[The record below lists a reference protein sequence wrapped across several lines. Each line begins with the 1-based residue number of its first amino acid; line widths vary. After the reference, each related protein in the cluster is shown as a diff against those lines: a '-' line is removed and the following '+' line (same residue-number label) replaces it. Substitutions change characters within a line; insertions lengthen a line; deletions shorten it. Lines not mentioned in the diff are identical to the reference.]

1 MRLSLA
7 ALVLAILPI
16 GLRQSCPPSWS
27 LDSAPTA
34 AIYDPNPNHLWN
46 RLHAAIFIRSDIPST
61 GKVPDALDP
70 PLWYRTSYL
79 LAPPS
84 HQRIMKILDEFLETD
99 GERLIQDPVKR
110 AILARDLWW
119 VFDWSVERQPE
130 YNQPAYEKEKQEL
143 QSRLAEVM
151 RRVALTPEEIRT
163 LPSNYALA
171 ANSGQFGKE
180 YDPSHPNRPFLPPDL
195 FDPNGPWVQLYG
207 NGPNMEPVASSHAH
221 TFSRSTFL
229 VFIRLPA
236 GRKAT
241 FDYLQTLW
249 DFPQPWIPRPD
260 DERHEQTIVNPNLP
274 QFPAGTEVAL
284 VRQMML
290 FDNQGNVVA
299 TPITESVQ
307 IRFYRKISEIDRM
320 HATTQAEAMRGS
332 GQDFYQFRLSRP
344 QLFAR
349 STGGLR
355 ATDPD
360 EREFAMFGFSGA
372 DEGEPRQYM
381 SLDNYQPVM
390 QSCFMCHSH
399 AGINSLN
406 TRERL
411 LKPNWLQ
418 RDSPPGPGDQTNANW
433 WQYDS
438 DANWKQGRYEWG
450 WLKGYWN
457 TAAGTSR

>member
-7 ALVLAILPI
+7 ALVFAILPI
-16 GLRQSCPPSWS
+16 GLWQTCPPSWS
-27 LDSAPTA
+27 EDSAPNP

-46 RLHAAIFIRSDIPST
+46 RLHAAIFIRPDIPST
-61 GKVPDALDP
+61 TRLPDALDP
-70 PLWYRTSYL
+70 PLWYQTSYL
-79 LAPPS
+79 LAQPS
-84 HQRIMKILDEFLETD
+84 HQRIMKILDEFLNTH
-99 GERLIQDPVKR
+99 GERLIQNPVKR
-110 AILARDLWW
+110 AILDRDLWW
-119 VFDWSVERQPE
+119 VFDWSVEQQPD

-151 RRVALTPEEIRT
+151 RRVALTPEEIRA

-171 ANSGQFGKE
+171 VGSGQFGKE
-180 YDPSHPNRPFLPPDL
+180 YDPAHPERPFLPSDL

-207 NGPNMEPVASSHAH
+207 NRPSMEPVALSHAQ
-221 TFSRSTFL
+221 TFSRSVFL
-229 VFIRLPA
+229 VFMRQPA

-249 DFPQPWIPRPD
+249 DFPQPWIPSPD
-260 DERHEQTIVNPNLP
+260 DDRHEQTSVNPNLP
-274 QFPAGTEVAL
+274 QFPVGTEVAL

-307 IRFYRKISEIDRM
+307 IRFYRKISEIDRI

-344 QLFAR
+344 QLFAAHA
-349 STGGLR
+349 GALR
-355 ATDPD
+355 AIERDEKEFVMFSSMGFD
-360 EREFAMFGFSGA
+360 EREPG
-372 DEGEPRQYM
+372 
-381 SLDNYQPVM
+381 PVM
-390 QSCFMCHSH
+390 QSCFMCHRQ

-406 TRERL
+406 TRKHL

-418 RDSPPGPGDQTNANW
+418 HDSPAGPGDRTNSNW

-438 DANWKQGRYEWG
+438 DTNWKQGRYEWG
-450 WLKGYWN
+450 LLNGFWK
-457 TAAGTSR
+457 AGEMSPR